1 MAIPFHW
8 HFKLH
13 YTSSQELL
21 HKDFG
26 ETVCEKANTAYKRA
40 KKWCPQNDQKLIYF
54 DTTTA
59 TTHHKANR
67 ERYTLLL

>member
-1 MAIPFHW
+1 VHLDASRYDLKGTRIMAVPFHW

-40 KKWCPQNDQKLIYF
+40 K
-54 DTTTA
+54 
-59 TTHHKANR
+59 
-67 ERYTLLL
+67 E